1 MQLRSVIGL
10 GWLMFF
16 AYWWISALSAKKN
29 IRRKSMRRQAGLR
42 ILWIGVIAMLTQLP
56 ATKGFFQGGSPPAEI
71 DSLRGVAGLI
81 VCAAGFAL
89 AVWARLHLGRNW
101 GMPMSVKEGA
111 ELVTTGPYRYVR
123 HPIYLGWLLVFWAT
137 PTMTAAHLVFA
148 VATSIYILIA
158 IWFEERNLVAA
169 HPEYE
174 GYRRQVPMLLPSM
187 KRRDRI
193 GGRVA
198 AR

>member
-123 HPIYLGWLLVFWAT
+123 HPIYTGMLLAMLGSALVDGLGWMLI
-137 PTMTAAHLVFA
+137 FA
-148 VATSIYILIA
+148 GMAIYCVYSARTEEALMLQQFPEQYTQYKQRSKSI
-158 IWFEERNLVAA
+158 
-169 HPEYE
+169 
-174 GYRRQVPMLLPSM
+174 VPFLF
-187 KRRDRI
+187 
-193 GGRVA
+193 
-198 AR
+198 